1 MLFGIMKTRK
11 ETLSMNINKLKTQL
25 LEMGQKIGLQ
35 LHEEDA
41 NSITLHAQIT
51 AEEYFKDSIYLRL
64 VVFSSGTI
72 HMFLTFNKVTRTYE
86 QLYRINEFNSE
97 SAWFKGYIANINGKD
112 FFELHYSAV
121 ALQNEQEVIDTFGFL
136 LNDLLNEKT
145 LQYLRPILKDEQ

>member
-1 MLFGIMKTRK
+1 MKTRK